1 MVHISE
7 QYQEWR
13 EKKQKASVKL
23 KATFNTCY
31 INKGFDVQSI
41 YLYIYLCIYIYI
53 CVCVWCVH
61 FLPLCILGFLDILHI
76 TEGFHK
82 QTLQWRLDAAAETT
96 HGSYGFCWQILGVS
110 CRLSSNS
117 GSQRFASASL
127 FFPAIGAMP
136 GQVPD
141 TWLKERERRQ
151 KKKWLR
157 LNIDDLPKWIRCF
170 LDATFKGKVPDTP
183 GHSSKKPKMPSLL
196 SGWWFQL
203 P

>member
-1 MVHISE
+1 MQGTIAGKGIFLNDPHCCSE
-7 QYQEWR
+7 GQPQTPSPWHGTYIRTVPGMEGK
-13 EKKQKASVKL
+13 KKQKASVKL

-110 CRLSSNS
+110 CRLSRNS

-151 KKKWLR
+151 KKM
-157 LNIDDLPKWIRCF
+157 
-170 LDATFKGKVPDTP
+170 ATAQ
-183 GHSSKKPKMPSLL
+183 H
-196 SGWWFQL
+196 
-203 P
+203 